1 MEGTKHDD
9 VIIGTSEDDAIN
21 SRSGND
27 EIETK
32 EGDDF
37 VAAGEGSDTVNAG
50 DGNDI
55 VLGDVEYQPQE
66 NAEQPT
72 NDTSETDDS
81 WGKEHTVLTVDNS
94 NNAGEPAPEQG
105 THSVKLNDFVVNDT
119 VSTSTSV
126 GGLEQHEEVT
136 IQITDVDGNVAGE
149 QTAKVNDDQTVSVDI
164 ELAKEVLGELGLI
177 HI

>member
-1 MEGTKHDD
+1 M
-9 VIIGTSEDDAIN
+9 
-21 SRSGND
+21 
-27 EIETK
+27 
-32 EGDDF
+32 
-37 VAAGEGSDTVNAG
+37 
-50 DGNDI
+50 
-55 VLGDVEYQPQE
+55 EYQPQE

-164 ELAKEVLGELGLI
+164 ELAKEVLGENGEVTITVLDENKNPISEINDMDVKVKNIYDDTIDGGSGDDILKGQQGDDTIYGGEGNLSLI